1 MKTVSSFGTR
11 MINKRKLWMKNSN
24 SIKSEMHHESVYKIE
39 IGIEIPQ
46 C

>member
-1 MKTVSSFGTR
+1 MKTVSSFGIRIT
-11 MINKRKLWMKNSN
+11 NESKLWMKNSN

>member
-11 MINKRKLWMKNSN
+11 INNKRKLWKTNSK